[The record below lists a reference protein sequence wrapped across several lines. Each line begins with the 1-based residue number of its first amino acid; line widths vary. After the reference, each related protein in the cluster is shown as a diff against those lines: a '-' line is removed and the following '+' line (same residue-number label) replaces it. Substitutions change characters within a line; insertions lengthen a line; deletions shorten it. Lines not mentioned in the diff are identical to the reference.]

1 MIFKRNF
8 TRTATRDG
16 RLVYRRRQSV
26 PAPLTVKGSV
36 VRFSNVPEDAAIEY
50 SFAMDGIVVA
60 EGSGLGRDAFSYPSA
75 LRVPRGERDFLVV
88 LKGFE
93 PRQQVEGT
101 AEIDVSLF

>member
-1 MIFKRNF
+1 MIVKRNF

-16 RLVYRRRQSV
+16 RLVYRRRQTV

-36 VRFSNVPEDAAIEY
+36 VRFANLPDDAAIEY
-50 SFAMDGIVVA
+50 CFAMDGTVIA
-60 EGSGLGRDAFSYPSA
+60 EGSGLGGDAFSHGSA
-75 LRVPRGERDFLVV
+75 IRVPRGERDFLVV

-101 AEIDVSLF
+101 AEIDISLF